1 MLDWALGLIREQSQ
15 FTATGH
21 LSQHRIHATFGE
33 GTFLQHVLNYSSLL
47 HLTFSV
53 FKPFWIR
60 NLSRNC

>member
-21 LSQHRIHATFGE
+21 LSQHHIHAFGE

-47 HLTFSV
+47 YFTLSV